1 MKMNNILNEGNLK
14 PWYFYIAAYAICAI
28 LRNYTINSVDY
39 LESNF
44 ITRIIVVIIYYLI
57 AIKLSEIFYFN
68 KK

>member
-1 MKMNNILNEGNLK
+1 MKNILNEGSPK
-14 PWYFYIAAYAICAI
+14 PWYFYIAAYVICAI

-39 LESNF
+39 LESDF

-57 AIKLSEIFYFN
+57 AIKLSEILYFN